1 MSSLNPFTAAL
12 RTSPQFLGHPRS
24 VGTLVGPGVGD
35 GDGGGEGACVGR
47 REMVGVGEGMGDGRG
62 DGAGVGTGEGRG
74 EGAGVGLGVGSSE
87 MVGMGE
93 GMGDGTGVGVHVV
106 ASAQQR
112 AKCVLFSPWLVEC
125 CCCCVGG
132 LGWVRTR
139 KRGRVN
145 QRERGGNMVGK
156 GREVFEKLHFNS
168 FTFGPVALLTHCRV
182 AELPLPPKL
191 VAPNATR

>member
-47 REMVGVGEGMGDGRG
+47 REMVGV
-62 DGAGVGTGEGRG
+62 
-74 EGAGVGLGVGSSE
+74 
-87 MVGMGE
+87 GE